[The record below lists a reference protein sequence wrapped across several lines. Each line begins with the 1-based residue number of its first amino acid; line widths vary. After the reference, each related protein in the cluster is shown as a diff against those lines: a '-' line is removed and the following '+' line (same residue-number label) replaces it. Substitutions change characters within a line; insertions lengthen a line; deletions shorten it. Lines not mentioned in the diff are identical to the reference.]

1 MDFLI
6 YDAKVAVLIAVFYM
20 FYRLM
25 LARETFH
32 RVNRLVLLLTAVAS
46 FVLPLCVITMHE
58 TVTMEAMPVMT
69 VDNLTVDDV
78 APMPEPVVETPWWQI
93 LLPVLFMIGMVV
105 TIGHTLMSMF
115 RILMLIKRSE
125 KHPQSDG
132 TTICVS
138 GNADVPP
145 FSWMHY
151 IVMNQSDY
159 AERNAAILAHE
170 RGHIRLRHS
179 WDLLLVDT
187 LTALQWFNPAMW
199 MLRSDLRAIHE
210 YEADGEVLSLGINA
224 RQYQYLLITKAA
236 SIGGYSLANGI
247 SHSTLKNRINMML
260 HKKSSQTSLLKLLA
274 LVPIVGLALAVNAEK
289 VQDVVYTN
297 NPSGNSSVVTAE
309 AIGNENAVSA
319 TPESNVL
326 SFRVVFMPEGAP
338 VEGVPVEVVVNG
350 KVTQRLETAGGGNIS
365 LNAPIGSVVRFTVID
380 KTKEVKVTNDLL
392 ANAANRTITIGFGDT
407 DQTIISEGETFIA
420 EGTVY
425 DNDERNP
432 TPVIGAVVKNVR
444 TRKSVVTDKEGHFS
458 IEATAGDQVVVSYA
472 GYEPFTLG
480 VSKAFSENGSKYIVP
495 LRHLDPNKA
504 YDVVEEM
511 PQFPGGPS
519 KLFEYI
525 AKNIRY
531 PAEAEKAGVVGRV
544 IVSFVVEKDG
554 SVSNAK
560 VVRSINP
567 ALDAEALRVINGMPK
582 WTPGKQN
589 GEATRV
595 KYVVPVNFRLQN
607 EKAGAFKN
615 DDDPKAYEGA
625 SKLNDVVVVGYGEKP
640 SVTDKESRAT
650 IRSISGKEP
659 YIIVDGSPIDNAK
672 LKDIDPKTI
681 DHMEVLK
688 DKSAIEKYG
697 EKAKDG
703 VILITTKKNTKQ

>member
-69 VDNLTVDDV
+69 VDNLTVNDV

-115 RILMLIKRSE
+115 RILMLIKQSE

-297 NPSGNSSVVTAE
+297 TVAPSAEELVNEEILQAEPQPAEVVDE
-309 AIGNENAVSA
+309 AKNKPI
-319 TPESNVL
+319 T
-326 SFRVVFMPEGAP
+326 FQVVFSPEDSPIAGVTVLMVETGKPVKSAETDKDGKFVLDNPVVGSLVTFTVVNYSKGIRITKDMVAKGDVVKVAFEANRSEKEEPEG
-338 VEGVPVEVVVNG
+338 
-350 KVTQRLETAGGGNIS
+350 
-365 LNAPIGSVVRFTVID
+365 
-380 KTKEVKVTNDLL
+380 
-392 ANAANRTITIGFGDT
+392 
-407 DQTIISEGETFIA
+407 
-420 EGTVY
+420 
-425 DNDERNP
+425 
-432 TPVIGAVVKNVR
+432 TPD
-444 TRKSVVTDKEGHFS
+444 S
-458 IEATAGDQVVVSYA
+458 
-472 GYEPFTLG
+472 
-480 VSKAFSENGSKYIVP
+480 
-495 LRHLDPNKA
+495 NKA
-504 YDVVEEM
+504 YDVVDEM

-519 KLFEYI
+519 ALFEFI
-525 AKNIRY
+525 SKNIQY
-531 PAEAEKAGVVGRV
+531 PKEAEDANLQGRV

-560 VVRSINP
+560 VVRPIDP
-567 ALDAEALRVINGMPK
+567 LLDAEALRVVNSMPK
-582 WTPGKQN
+582 WIPGKQN
-589 GEATRV
+589 GEAFRV
-595 KYVVPVNFRLQN
+595 KYTIPVTFRV
-607 EKAGAFKN
+607 EGGIKGA
-615 DDDPKAYEGA
+615 DDPLVQKTTAYLA
-625 SKLNDVVVVGYGEKP
+625 GYYAAKNGLPPTPKTLIL
-640 SVTDKESRAT
+640 VD
-650 IRSISGKEP
+650 GKEVS
-659 YIIVDGSPIDNAK
+659 YDELEKIKGES
-672 LKDIDPKTI
+672 I
-681 DHMEVLK
+681 DHMDVLK

-703 VILITTKKNTKQ
+703 VILITTKKNAKQ